1 MKEVVEVLNKYIEK
15 NYHLKGKFIPSK
27 SFVIDKNFKSFRT
40 YYLNMYYVIG
50 KKSIPIIEEAFVVK
64 DNSEKTES
72 IIREKFLEAVF
83 DYIDSNEFKDLVDG
97 RIVF

>member
-1 MKEVVEVLNKYIEK
+1 
-15 NYHLKGKFIPSK
+15 
-27 SFVIDKNFKSFRT
+27 
-40 YYLNMYYVIG
+40 MYYVIG

>member
-15 NYHLKGKFIPSK
+15 NYHLEGKFIPSK

-97 RIVF
+97 KLGI